1 MKINWITRLKES
13 LSKTACNL
21 KSLIVN
27 KKIDKNLYNELE
39 SDLLKAD
46 VGFETTQFLLS
57 ELKKIIY
64 SKKLFNTEQVRN
76 VLHNLLVNL
85 LKSLEKPLIFKKCK
99 PFVIMIVGVNG
110 VGKTTT
116 IGKLANYFKKRKK
129 SVLLAACD
137 TFRAAAYEQLLILGK
152 YNDVPVISEKKITD
166 PAAIAFN
173 AINIAQKKNTDIVIV
188 DTSGRLST
196 QSHLMRELKKIKK
209 VIEKKIFELPYEI
222 FLIID
227 GNTGQ
232 NTLSQIKEFSKIL
245 RITGLIITKLDGT
258 TKGGILAAIAK
269 KYSIP
274 LYFIGIG
281 EKIEDLQI
289 FNAVDF
295 VNALLNQN

>member
-1 MKINWITRLKES
+1 MKVNWITRLKES
-13 LSKTACNL
+13 LSKTAFNL

-46 VGFETTQFLLS
+46 VGFETTQFLLNK
-57 ELKKIIY
+57 LKKIID
-64 SKKLFNTEQVRN
+64 SKKLFSTEQIKN
-76 VLHNLLVNL
+76 VLHDLLVNL
-85 LKSLEKPLIFKKCK
+85 LKSLEKPLILKSK

-152 YNDVPVISEKKITD
+152 YNDVPVITEKKITD

-173 AINIAQKKNTDIVIV
+173 AINVAQKKNIDIVIV

-209 VIEKKIFELPYEI
+209 VIEKKIFKLPYEI

-245 RITGLIITKLDGT
+245 HITGLIITKLDGT

-295 VNALLNQN
+295 VNALLN